1 VPGVVAEHGG
11 RGDVGRGR
19 VDGDATALLLE
30 MRVAE
35 GDPVRCSTG
44 AWVRPGPPA
53 AVPRPRRLPRSGPGV
68 RQHRPHD
75 VGLIHLA
82 GDGVF
87 PEVPAT
93 PIYAHDEG
101 LDIQE
106 WRGSRRFV
114 HHTGYGLGTPPTV
127 PATCGER
134 GTTSGTK
141 RLGVSRP
148 DGRPSPVLGGTPLAV
163 YSDPAIGELCRG
175 DSSSSCSASPSPG
188 ACSSSAR
195 RCSTNR
201 RRTTSSAPGKKP
213 RTRRRRTSAGERL
226 PWPAVLSSAWRSR
239 TP

>member
-1 VPGVVAEHGG
+1 MWAE
-11 RGDVGRGR
+11 DAST
-19 VDGDATALLLE
+19 GDATALLLE

-141 RLGVSRP
+141 RPGREPARRP
-148 DGRPSPVLGGTPLAV
+148 AVAHPRGHPIGRLQRPRDRRALQGRLILLVLGLALAWGLLLLGQTLFNEPPPDHLV
-163 YSDPAIGELCRG
+163 CTGKEAQDQ
-175 DSSSSCSASPSPG
+175 
-188 ACSSSAR
+188 
-195 RCSTNR
+195 
-201 RRTTSSAPGKKP
+201 APPNECG
-213 RTRRRRTSAGERL
+213 
-226 PWPAVLSSAWRSR
+226 
-239 TP
+239 